1 MGVLS
6 MSAHLVPRFLLILT
20 SKYRQTI
27 LTKGDNNIIDDRLMY
42 PLGQPFALHKE
53 VIGLVWGYVPKLGWA
68 SLVLQG
74 GFQR

>member
-1 MGVLS
+1 MGVSS

-27 LTKGDNNIIDDRLMY
+27 LTKGDNNVIDDRLMY
-42 PLGQPFALHKE
+42 SPGRPFALREE
-53 VIGLVWGYVPKLGWA
+53 VIGLVRGYVPKLGWA